1 MKFKD
6 FLNESHLSP
15 SIDDNDVI
23 TTLEDNQI
31 FYDRVKEDGTNVLVY
46 NFDNRYSISYDGEL
60 FTLFRHGN
68 KVHMA
73 NARNK
78 KEIVAAIEKWND
90 SYKLAD
96 SELTDEKID
105 AFLDQMKVDNGEYED
120 DKKGSDDDYDE
131 NNDSKEDNE
140 DDTQDKD
147 QKTDQ
152 EDNPE
157 DDSEEKE
164 DKK

>member
-78 KEIVAAIEKWND
+78 KEIVDAIEKWND

-105 AFLDQMKVDNGEYED
+105 AFLDQMKVDNEDYE
-120 DKKGSDDDYDE
+120 DKKGADDDYDE

-140 DDTQDKD
+140 DDTQDND
-147 QKTDQ
+147 QETDQ
-152 EDNPE
+152 EDNPK

>member
-105 AFLDQMKVDNGEYED
+105 AFLDQMKVDN
-120 DKKGSDDDYDE
+120 
-131 NNDSKEDNE
+131 E

>member
-105 AFLDQMKVDNGEYED
+105 AFLDQMKVDNEDYE
-120 DKKGSDDDYDE
+120 DKKGADDDYDE

-140 DDTQDKD
+140 DDTQDND
-147 QKTDQ
+147 QETDQ
-152 EDNPE
+152 EDNPK